1 MPLSPPSAPMGFIGY
16 VRFQSPEFSAN
27 NNTIQVRATSADI
40 RLSQEITKPDV
51 VDGRFDR
58 TVYQLGPKIVEGSVE
73 FPSIMES
80 IDSGTDPTA
89 ALYKIAVRRNFPGD
103 GKLSPMDVTVA
114 YASNNAAFI
123 YKECIVNTFRWS
135 VAQSDVVSV
144 ATDLIGVER
153 ESTLWSAITEQ
164 NAYFPNQ
171 SRVVTWNDAVVEL
184 RSGSTF
190 NITGEFIRSFE
201 ATINNNAERYY
212 TLNGKLFPQDVAPRK
227 RDIMGSVTLMGR
239 KPELA
244 DHAFDNQ
251 ERCAEVST
259 VKFGYNLTN
268 AECQGVFLVTLPN
281 VVFQIEELALS
292 NDLFETT
299 VNWHCLPNNLDLST
313 SAFLQTS

>member
-1 MPLSPPSAPMGFIGY
+1 MPLSPPSASMGFIGY

-51 VDGRFDR
+51 IDGRFDR

-80 IDSGTDPTA
+80 IDSGTDPTS
-89 ALYKIAVRRNFPGD
+89 ALYKIAVKRNWPGD
-103 GKLSPMDVTVA
+103 GKLAPMDISVA
-114 YASNNAAFI
+114 YTSNNAAFV
-123 YKECIVNTFRWS
+123 YKECIVNTFKWS
-135 VAQSDVVSV
+135 VAQSDFVKVNV
-144 ATDLIGVER
+144 DLIGVER
-153 ESTLWSAITEQ
+153 ETAQWTAITESS
-164 NAYFPNQ
+164 AFFPNQ

-184 RSGSTF
+184 RSGSAF

-201 ATINNNAERYY
+201 ANINNNAERYY

-227 RDIMGSVTLMGR
+227 RDITGSVSLMGR

-259 VKFGYNLTN
+259 IKFGYNLTN
-268 AECQGVFLVTLPN
+268 AECQGTFLVTLPN
-281 VVFQIEELALS
+281 VVFQIEELSLT

-299 VNWHCLPNNLDLST
+299 VNWHCLPNFIDLSGA
-313 SAFLQTS
+313 AFLET